1 MLVKIMQVKMQV
13 KIEIFAAGSS
23 VAHAVFNA
31 TNCDKMD
38 WMSSDR
44 LLTSSWSDVTEY
56 MTLKPVTV
64 SVVGRYK
71 CASKEFLFK
80 TECVSHSLD
89 CGVHLSR

>member
-1 MLVKIMQVKMQV
+1 MLGKISRLTRAITFCTHTANRCLCFAAQVE
-13 KIEIFAAGSS
+13 IEIFAAGSS

-31 TNCDKMD
+31 TNSDKMD

-64 SVVGRYK
+64 SV
-71 CASKEFLFK
+71 
-80 TECVSHSLD
+80 
-89 CGVHLSR
+89 